1 MKIWDMLRGRFETRA
16 ADPSWNALVNG
27 GGANTTAGAYVDA
40 KSAESLSTVYACVQA
55 LAESTACLPLHVYRR
70 TEGGDRERA
79 DGHWLSKLLD
89 APNSAQT
96 GMEFRESQTAA
107 VLLHGNAYARKEFN
121 GAGEVIALHPLHP
134 ARVSI
139 VKLDSGR
146 HRYDYTDDNGK
157 PVRLLAD
164 EVLHLKDRTEPGSI
178 VGKSRIQIA
187 RENLGLSLAL
197 RQHGA
202 NSFSRGARPSAVLYN
217 EGKRDLTT
225 EEMTALKAR
234 LDYFASPAG
243 AGKVMQMPRG
253 LKWETVGISNEDA
266 EWIAA
271 QQFAVADI
279 CRIFR
284 VPPVLVQDLTHA
296 TYSNVDRLGDYFVS
310 FALQRWL
317 TCWEEGISRS
327 LLGPIARQRY
337 YAEHQTG
344 GLLRAQPKERS
355 EFYKAGIDAG
365 WLFPDEVRR
374 LENLPQRDVDAANAA
389 DAS

>member
-1 MKIWDMLRGRFETRA
+1 MNIWNMLRGRTEQRA
-16 ADPSWNALVNG
+16 ADPSWAALVNG
-27 GGANTTAGAYVDA
+27 GGGNSTAGAYVDA

-55 LAESTACLPLHVYRR
+55 LSESTACLPLHVYGR
-70 TEGGDRERA
+70 TDTGDRERA
-79 DGHWLSKLLD
+79 DGHWLSRLLD
-89 APNSAQT
+89 RPNDWQT

-107 VLLHGNAYARKEFN
+107 VLLWGNSYAQKITN
-121 GAGEVIALHPLHP
+121 GAGEVMQLLPLHP

-139 VKLDSGR
+139 VRLDSGR
-146 HRYDYTDDNGK
+146 YRYDYTDDAGK
-157 PVRLLAD
+157 VQRLLAD
-164 EVLHLKDRTEPGSI
+164 EVLHLKDRTDPGSI

-187 RENLGLSLAL
+187 RESLGLALAL
-197 RQHGA
+197 RKHGA
-202 NSFSRGARPSAVLYN
+202 TVFSRGRPSAVIYN
-217 EGKRDLTT
+217 EGKRDFTT
-225 EEMTALKAR
+225 EELIAFRER
-234 LDYFASPAG
+234 LNVFSRSEN
-243 AGKVMQMPRG
+243 AGKVMNLLRG
-253 LKWETVGISNEDA
+253 MKWENIGISNEDM
-266 EWIAA
+266 EWLSA

-365 WLFPDEVRR
+365 WLFADEVRR
-374 LENLPQRDVDAANAA
+374 LENLPQRDVDGANAA